1 MTISVTRL
9 LAFGCYIICHFFLFM
24 SGESKILHE
33 WFAAGEA
40 RSEVVRFSTLN

>member
-1 MTISVTRL
+1 
-9 LAFGCYIICHFFLFM
+9 M

-40 RSEVVRFSTLN
+40 RSEVVRFSTLDQADKINNYSSNRRY